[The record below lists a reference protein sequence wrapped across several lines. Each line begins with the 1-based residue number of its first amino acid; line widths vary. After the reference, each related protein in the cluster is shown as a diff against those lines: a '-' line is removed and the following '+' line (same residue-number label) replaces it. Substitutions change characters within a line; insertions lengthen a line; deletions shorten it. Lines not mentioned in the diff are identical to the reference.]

1 MARFLKSAALALWES
16 YSAAK
21 AKICPVLVGLAAASL
36 FLAAPVYAQVGGG
49 PSIFCHE
56 TDGAF
61 TICPDDNEEWSD
73 IAPQFFPESDS
84 YLYADQAD
92 LDPILG
98 TPDSPVDTL
107 MLLYD
112 ECSQTVPLR
121 PNEYIR
127 VGFTTVE
134 VEGGIEALEHYVI
147 HIFTDGTI
155 IFIEDGTPQ
164 TDVAGEARVAEI
176 EGQRGAVGFGPSP
189 NCPLDHVF
197 AEFEIKLS
205 ATGIALDGGYSPD
218 PQFWGAQAPCDFKCA
233 LKEAAASKAAIAAIV
248 AAAGVLTP
256 CTPAVCGSI
265 AAIWAGEAGVAFLI
279 AQFDPPDPNFTILA
293 EPQFPVFPPVQP
305 GVSGLTEQAA
315 AAVNALSES
324 HAQSLGLLNA
334 WLATIERVQGAE
346 LAGDAFWVSE
356 QSQLAAGFAVEIVEV
371 LANRD
376 SLREAV
382 RAGLIESG
390 FSGIEITADDIRA
403 LQADV
408 LANGLP
414 SVDLIEAIPV
424 QAFGITN
431 QDLIDVTTELILQV
445 TPEDAARSLT
455 ETITDPQLIAT
466 TQSAALHFAEF
477 ARSVPG
483 FIPPIQPGFDGNTLA
498 ANDDGSTG
506 LVPIGFPVDF
516 FGTTFETLF
525 VNNNG
530 NVTFDFPLST
540 FTPFP
545 LTSTNRVIIAP
556 FFADV
561 DTRIGNVL
569 TYGQGTVDGRP
580 AFGVNWP
587 GVGCFS
593 VNISV
598 LNFFQLRLIDRSD
611 IGPGDFDILFGYDSI
626 QWETGQA
633 SGGNVICQG
642 GASARVG
649 YSNGTGAP
657 GTFFEVPGSGVP
669 GAFLD
674 SNLETGLIHSSPL
687 RFAVRSGVPVEA
699 QDRDSDDVLDELD
712 NCPTTPNTDQADSSF
727 NGIGDLCTIGGVNST
742 AAFLQ
747 AAADGS
753 SSVEPTPL
761 PFAEEPSLFEKLV
774 RIVEFRVE
782 EGLTNSA
789 EALTQNL
796 VDSLVGVGL
805 VDAGQAAELIQE
817 VLAALFVSVT
827 VDIDIKPGSDPNCF
841 NNNGHGVIPVAILGS
856 DGSSGF
862 APLNASDIDA
872 NSVSLEGLAVALR
885 GKNILSH
892 LEDVNGDNL
901 IDLMVQI
908 EDMDAAFL
916 EGSTIANLT
925 GELMDG
931 TPIEGTDS
939 ICIVP

>member
-21 AKICPVLVGLAAASL
+21 AKIFPGLVGLAAASL

-61 TICPDDNEEWSD
+61 TICPDTNEEWSD
-73 IAPQFFPESDS
+73 IVPQFFPESDS
-84 YLYADQAD
+84 YLYVDQAD
-92 LDPILG
+92 LDPILA
-98 TPDSPVDTL
+98 TPESQVDTFML
-107 MLLYD
+107 MYD
-112 ECSQTVPLR
+112 ECSQTEPLGA
-121 PNEYIR
+121 NEYVR

-164 TDVAGEARVAEI
+164 TDGAGEVRVEEI

-189 NCPLDHVF
+189 NCAFDHVF
-197 AEFEIKLS
+197 AEFEIKLT
-205 ATGIALDGGYSPD
+205 ATGVALDGGYSPD
-218 PQFWGAQAPCDFKCA
+218 PQFWGAQAPCDLKCRFAKCA
-233 LKEAAASKAAIAAIV
+233 AVFGAIAVVAGPASATPCDGFCTGAAIGAGLTAAYYAYR
-248 AAAGVLTP
+248 AA
-256 CTPAVCGSI
+256 
-265 AAIWAGEAGVAFLI
+265 
-279 AQFDPPDPNFTILA
+279 DPPDPNFMVIVEPVIPAFTPVTVGNVGTQEAADAANALLDNLAQILGFEGAVLTSIERAQGAA
-293 EPQFPVFPPVQP
+293 EAGDDFFE
-305 GVSGLTEQAA
+305 TEQLQAA
-315 AAVNALSES
+315 ALFS
-324 HAQSLGLLNA
+324 
-334 WLATIERVQGAE
+334 T
-346 LAGDAFWVSE
+346 
-356 QSQLAAGFAVEIVEV
+356 QLADLYEAQIVLLENTQSNLQSAGFPSFAV
-371 LANRD
+371 
-376 SLREAV
+376 
-382 RAGLIESG
+382 
-390 FSGIEITADDIRA
+390 TATDISNFQDDVIN
-403 LQADV
+403 
-408 LANGLP
+408 NGLP
-414 SVDLIEAIPV
+414 NIFTDFLALTSLATRSDATQVLEDSILSVDP
-424 QAFGITN
+424 N
-431 QDLIDVTTELILQV
+431 
-445 TPEDAARSLT
+445 DAAGSFPEILT
-455 ETITDPQLIAT
+455 DTQLIASIQDT
-466 TQSAALHFAEF
+466 AALHDEF

-483 FIPPIQPGFDGNTLA
+483 FVPPIQPGFDGNTLP

-516 FGTTFETLF
+516 FGATFETLF

-530 NVTFDFPLST
+530 NVTFDAALGT

-561 DTRIGNVL
+561 DTRVGNVV
-569 TYGQGTVDGRP
+569 TYGQGTVNGRP

-593 VNISV
+593 VNTSV

-611 IGPGDFDILFGYDSI
+611 VGPGDFDIQFGYDQI

-657 GTFFEVPGSGVP
+657 GTFFELPGSGVP

-674 SNLETGLIHSSPL
+674 SNLETGLKHISPL
-687 RFAVRSGVPVEA
+687 RFAVRSGMPVEA
-699 QDRDSDDVLDELD
+699 RDRDSDDVLDELD
-712 NCPTTPNTDQADSSF
+712 NCPTTPNPDQADSNF
-727 NGIGDLCTIGGVNST
+727 NGIGDLCEIAGSNST

-747 AAADGS
+747 AGADGS
-753 SSVEPTPL
+753 TTVEPTPL
-761 PFAEEPSLFEKLV
+761 PFAEEPSLLEKLV

-862 APLNASDIDA
+862 APLNASDIDT
-872 NSVSLEGLAVALR
+872 NSVSLEGLGVALR

-901 IDLMVQI
+901 IDLVVQI